1 MTMLRMAMKVILI
14 VEVAAIA
21 VLTTALA
28 MATVIAQAD
37 FVEGDSASL
46 VLGGKLPLSTVRG
59 TASVVDI

>member
-1 MTMLRMAMKVILI
+1 MTMLRMAMKVTLI

-37 FVEGDSASL
+37 SAEVDFALL
-46 VLGGKLPLSTVRG
+46 VSGGMLSLSTVKG
-59 TASVVDI
+59 TALVVDA